1 LNGQRNEQN
10 LGGNGQGFSVQEV
23 IDTAQQ
29 VTGQPIAVLNG
40 PRRAGDPARLVA
52 DSRLVREKLGW
63 QPRYA
68 ELATIVAHAWQW
80 EMRLGRG
87 D

>member
-1 LNGQRNEQN
+1 M
-10 LGGNGQGFSVQEV
+10 QEV

-29 VTGQPIAVLNG
+29 VTGRCIAVFNG

-52 DSRLVREKLGW
+52 DSSLIREKLGW

-68 ELATIVAHAWQW
+68 DLATIVAHAWAW
-80 EMRLGRG
+80 ETRQT
-87 D
+87 

>member
-1 LNGQRNEQN
+1 
-10 LGGNGQGFSVQEV
+10 VQEV

-29 VTGQPIAVLNG
+29 VTGRSTAVVNG

-52 DSRLVREKLGW
+52 DSSLIREKLGW

-68 ELATIVAHAWQW
+68 TFVKFIDTLIE
-80 EMRLGRG
+80 
-87 D
+87 

>member
-1 LNGQRNEQN
+1 M
-10 LGGNGQGFSVQEV
+10 QEV

-29 VTGQPIAVLNG
+29 VTGRPIAVLNG
-40 PRRAGDPARLVA
+40 LRRAGDPARLAA